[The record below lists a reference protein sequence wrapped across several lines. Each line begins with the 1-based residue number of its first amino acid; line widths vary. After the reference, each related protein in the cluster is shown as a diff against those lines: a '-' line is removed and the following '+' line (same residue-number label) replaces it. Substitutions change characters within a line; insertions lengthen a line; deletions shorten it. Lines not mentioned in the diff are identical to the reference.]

1 MDAGRVENMHLII
14 RLYSASKWQT
24 ENKGCCS
31 KKTCV
36 KEHIDTLTKTN
47 GDLWGAN

>member
-1 MDAGRVENMHLII
+1 MANRKQRVTVI
-14 RLYSASKWQT
+14 
-24 ENKGCCS
+24 